1 MGGTDG
7 DELSLRY
14 DPSPVGSLRYSS
26 DAGSVDG
33 ESTQPDA
40 VNKKAVA
47 ILNRV
52 RDKLGGHDFLRDAIE
67 VPKQFDLLIGKATS
81 HENLCQCYIG
91 WCPFW

>member
-1 MGGTDG
+1 M
-7 DELSLRY
+7 LASSLRY
-14 DPSPVGSLRYSS
+14 HSS
-26 DAGSVDG
+26 EHTSSEG
-33 ESTQPDA
+33 EAVQPDA

-52 RDKLGGHDFLRDAIE
+52 REKLAGKDFTKEPMDVKLQ
-67 VPKQFDLLIGKATS
+67 VNMLIGNATS